1 METDDD
7 HATIKESF
15 SLVQNIL
22 FIEYTDVFPA
32 HLLENIVEN
41 GGKLCNLVCFSDIVL
56 WRELLVS
63 LVTWLKPI
71 QECVNCPVSGVQW
84 PRQRWVF
91 GDTAHIFNRSQFD
104 EVGRL
109 MANAIKNSIFIFCA
123 LPQYHG
129 SWL

>member
-71 QECVNCPVSGVQW
+71 QEFVNCPVSSGLG
-84 PRQRWVF
+84 RGGCSGTR
-91 GDTAHIFNRSQFD
+91 HIYSIVPNPTRSD
-104 EVGRL
+104 
-109 MANAIKNSIFIFCA
+109 A
-123 LPQYHG
+123 
-129 SWL
+129 